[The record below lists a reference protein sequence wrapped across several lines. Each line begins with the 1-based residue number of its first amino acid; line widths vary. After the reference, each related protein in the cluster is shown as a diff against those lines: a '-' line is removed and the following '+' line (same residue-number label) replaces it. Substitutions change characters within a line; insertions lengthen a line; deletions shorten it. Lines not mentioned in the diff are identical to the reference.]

1 MALSDSQTALKSLYM
16 TYFGPLMRFTGMYV
30 SSPAEAEEI
39 VSDTFLAI
47 WNNRKQLPGI
57 SNFDSYI
64 YTVARHKAISYYRKQ
79 HMEQVS
85 LDEIS
90 IDLFT
95 STETTPEEELISQ
108 EGIHRLNLAIDSLP
122 AKCKMA
128 FKLVREDKLKYK
140 EVAAILDISVKTL
153 EAHLANAVRKLRE
166 TLADDCIW
174 KATLWHEAKISCI
187 GYYRGQNQ
195 KYNFLFNG
203 RNRIK
208 HWKTNKNKNKRLT
221 EASLFK
227 VESIWIWF

>member
-1 MALSDSQTALKSLYM
+1 MRENRDDIIQWVCEMALSDSQIALKSLYM
-16 TYFGPLMRFTGMYV
+16 AYFGPLMRFTGMYV

-47 WNNRKQLPGI
+47 WDNRKQLPGI

-166 TLADDCIW
+166 TLADDCI
-174 KATLWHEAKISCI
+174 
-187 GYYRGQNQ
+187 
-195 KYNFLFNG
+195 
-203 RNRIK
+203 
-208 HWKTNKNKNKRLT
+208 
-221 EASLFK
+221 
-227 VESIWIWF
+227 

>member
-1 MALSDSQTALKSLYM
+1 MGENRDDIIQWACEMALSDSQTALKSLYM

-140 EVAAILDISVKTL
+140 EVVPSST
-153 EAHLANAVRKLRE
+153 
-166 TLADDCIW
+166 
-174 KATLWHEAKISCI
+174 SPS
-187 GYYRGQNQ
+187 
-195 KYNFLFNG
+195 
-203 RNRIK
+203 K
-208 HWKTNKNKNKRLT
+208 HWKHTWRMPSANCGKHLPT
-221 EASLFK
+221 IASEKQHSGMKQKFHA
-227 VESIWIWF
+227 

>member
-1 MALSDSQTALKSLYM
+1 MRRNLYI
-16 TYFGPLMRFTGMYV
+16 L
-30 SSPAEAEEI
+30 AQC
-39 VSDTFLAI
+39 TFL
-47 WNNRKQLPGI
+47 LFSTP
-57 SNFDSYI
+57 
-64 YTVARHKAISYYRKQ
+64 
-79 HMEQVS
+79 

-166 TLADDCIW
+166 TLADDCI
-174 KATLWHEAKISCI
+174 
-187 GYYRGQNQ
+187 
-195 KYNFLFNG
+195 
-203 RNRIK
+203 
-208 HWKTNKNKNKRLT
+208 
-221 EASLFK
+221 
-227 VESIWIWF
+227 

>member
-1 MALSDSQTALKSLYM
+1 MGENRDDIIQWACEMALSDSQTALKSLYM

-95 STETTPEEELISQ
+95 STETTQ

-153 EAHLANAVRKLRE
+153 EAHLTNAVRKLRE
-166 TLADDCIW
+166 TLADDCI
-174 KATLWHEAKISCI
+174 
-187 GYYRGQNQ
+187 
-195 KYNFLFNG
+195 
-203 RNRIK
+203 
-208 HWKTNKNKNKRLT
+208 
-221 EASLFK
+221 
-227 VESIWIWF
+227 

>member
-1 MALSDSQTALKSLYM
+1 MGKNRDDSMQWVYEMALSDSQIALKSLYM
-16 TYFGPLMRFTGMYV
+16 AYFGPLMRFTGMYV

-57 SNFDSYI
+57 GNFDSYI

-79 HMEQVS
+79 HLEQ
-85 LDEIS
+85 DEIP

-95 STETTPEEELISQ
+95 SAETTPEEELISR
-108 EGIHRLNLAIDSLP
+108 EGIRRLNLAIDLLP

-166 TLADDCIW
+166 TLADDCI
-174 KATLWHEAKISCI
+174 
-187 GYYRGQNQ
+187 
-195 KYNFLFNG
+195 
-203 RNRIK
+203 
-208 HWKTNKNKNKRLT
+208 
-221 EASLFK
+221 
-227 VESIWIWF
+227 

>member
-1 MALSDSQTALKSLYM
+1 MGENRDDIIQWACEMALSDSQTALKSLYM

-95 STETTPEEELISQ
+95 STENDSRRRAYQPRRNSPPEL
-108 EGIHRLNLAIDSLP
+108 GNRL
-122 AKCKMA
+122 
-128 FKLVREDKLKYK
+128 
-140 EVAAILDISVKTL
+140 
-153 EAHLANAVRKLRE
+153 
-166 TLADDCIW
+166 
-174 KATLWHEAKISCI
+174 ATRQMQD
-187 GYYRGQNQ
+187 GFQTRPRGQAQ
-195 KYNFLFNG
+195 
-203 RNRIK
+203 I
-208 HWKTNKNKNKRLT
+208 
-221 EASLFK
+221 
-227 VESIWIWF
+227 

>member
-1 MALSDSQTALKSLYM
+1 MGENRDDIIQWACEMALSDSQTALKSLYM

-153 EAHLANAVRKLRE
+153 EAHLTNAVRKLRE
-166 TLADDCIW
+166 PLADDCI
-174 KATLWHEAKISCI
+174 
-187 GYYRGQNQ
+187 
-195 KYNFLFNG
+195 
-203 RNRIK
+203 
-208 HWKTNKNKNKRLT
+208 
-221 EASLFK
+221 
-227 VESIWIWF
+227 

>member
-1 MALSDSQTALKSLYM
+1 MGENRDDIIQWACEMALSDSQTALKSLYM

-108 EGIHRLNLAIDSLP
+108 EGIHRLN
-122 AKCKMA
+122 KCKMA

-166 TLADDCIW
+166 TLADDCI
-174 KATLWHEAKISCI
+174 
-187 GYYRGQNQ
+187 
-195 KYNFLFNG
+195 
-203 RNRIK
+203 
-208 HWKTNKNKNKRLT
+208 
-221 EASLFK
+221 
-227 VESIWIWF
+227 

>member
-1 MALSDSQTALKSLYM
+1 MGENRDDIIQWVCEMALSDSQTALKSLYM
-16 TYFGPLMRFTGMYV
+16 AYFGPLMRFTGMYV

-39 VSDTFLAI
+39 VSDT
-47 WNNRKQLPGI
+47 
-57 SNFDSYI
+57 
-64 YTVARHKAISYYRKQ
+64 
-79 HMEQVS
+79 
-85 LDEIS
+85 

-166 TLADDCIW
+166 TLADDCI
-174 KATLWHEAKISCI
+174 
-187 GYYRGQNQ
+187 
-195 KYNFLFNG
+195 
-203 RNRIK
+203 
-208 HWKTNKNKNKRLT
+208 
-221 EASLFK
+221 
-227 VESIWIWF
+227 

>member
-1 MALSDSQTALKSLYM
+1 MGENRDDIIQWACEMALSDSQTALKSLYM

-95 STETTPEEELISQ
+95 ST
-108 EGIHRLNLAIDSLP
+108 
-122 AKCKMA
+122 
-128 FKLVREDKLKYK
+128 
-140 EVAAILDISVKTL
+140 AAILDISVKTL
-153 EAHLANAVRKLRE
+153 EAHLTNAVRKLRE
-166 TLADDCIW
+166 TLADDCI
-174 KATLWHEAKISCI
+174 
-187 GYYRGQNQ
+187 
-195 KYNFLFNG
+195 
-203 RNRIK
+203 
-208 HWKTNKNKNKRLT
+208 
-221 EASLFK
+221 
-227 VESIWIWF
+227 

>member
-1 MALSDSQTALKSLYM
+1 MGENRDDIIQWACEMALSDSQTALKSLYM

-90 IDLFT
+90 IDRND
-95 STETTPEEELISQ
+95 SRRRAYQPRRNSPPEL
-108 EGIHRLNLAIDSLP
+108 GDRL
-122 AKCKMA
+122 
-128 FKLVREDKLKYK
+128 
-140 EVAAILDISVKTL
+140 
-153 EAHLANAVRKLRE
+153 
-166 TLADDCIW
+166 
-174 KATLWHEAKISCI
+174 ATRQMQD
-187 GYYRGQNQ
+187 GFQTRPRGQAQ
-195 KYNFLFNG
+195 
-203 RNRIK
+203 I
-208 HWKTNKNKNKRLT
+208 
-221 EASLFK
+221 
-227 VESIWIWF
+227 

>member
-1 MALSDSQTALKSLYM
+1 
-16 TYFGPLMRFTGMYV
+16 
-30 SSPAEAEEI
+30 
-39 VSDTFLAI
+39 
-47 WNNRKQLPGI
+47 
-57 SNFDSYI
+57 
-64 YTVARHKAISYYRKQ
+64 
-79 HMEQVS
+79 MEQVS

-153 EAHLANAVRKLRE
+153 EAHLANAVRKLRKHLPTIASE
-166 TLADDCIW
+166 
-174 KATLWHEAKISCI
+174 KQHSGMKQKISCI

-208 HWKTNKNKNKRLT
+208 H
-221 EASLFK
+221 
-227 VESIWIWF
+227 

>member
-1 MALSDSQTALKSLYM
+1 MGENRDDIMQWVCKMALADSQVALKSLYM

-47 WNNRKQLPGI
+47 WNNRKQLPDVV
-57 SNFDSYI
+57 NFDSYI
-64 YTVARHKAISYYRKQ
+64 YMVARHKAISFYRKQ

-108 EGIHRLNLAIDSLP
+108 EEIRRLNQAIDSLP

-128 FKLVREDKLKYK
+128 FKLVREDQLKYK
-140 EVAAILDISVKTL
+140 EAATILNISVKTL

-166 TLADDCIW
+166 ALTCDCI
-174 KATLWHEAKISCI
+174 
-187 GYYRGQNQ
+187 
-195 KYNFLFNG
+195 
-203 RNRIK
+203 
-208 HWKTNKNKNKRLT
+208 
-221 EASLFK
+221 
-227 VESIWIWF
+227 

>member
-1 MALSDSQTALKSLYM
+1 MGENRDDIIQWACEMALSDSQTALKSLYM

-57 SNFDSYI
+57 SHVDSYI

-79 HMEQVS
+79 HME
-85 LDEIS
+85 EIS

-153 EAHLANAVRKLRE
+153 EAHLTNAVRKLRE
-166 TLADDCIW
+166 TLADDCI
-174 KATLWHEAKISCI
+174 
-187 GYYRGQNQ
+187 
-195 KYNFLFNG
+195 
-203 RNRIK
+203 
-208 HWKTNKNKNKRLT
+208 
-221 EASLFK
+221 
-227 VESIWIWF
+227 

>member
-1 MALSDSQTALKSLYM
+1 MGENRDDIIQWACEMALSDSQTALKSLYM
-16 TYFGPLMRFTGMYV
+16 AYFGPLMRFTGMYV

-90 IDLFT
+90 IDLF
-95 STETTPEEELISQ
+95 SQ

-166 TLADDCIW
+166 TLADDCI
-174 KATLWHEAKISCI
+174 
-187 GYYRGQNQ
+187 
-195 KYNFLFNG
+195 
-203 RNRIK
+203 
-208 HWKTNKNKNKRLT
+208 
-221 EASLFK
+221 
-227 VESIWIWF
+227 

>member
-1 MALSDSQTALKSLYM
+1 MGENRDDIIQWVCEMALSDSQTALKSLYM
-16 TYFGPLMRFTGMYV
+16 AYFGPLMRFTGMYV

-47 WNNRKQLPGI
+47 WDNRKQLPGI

-64 YTVARHKAISYYRKQ
+64 YTVARHKAISHYRKQ

-122 AKCKMA
+122 
-128 FKLVREDKLKYK
+128 VREDKLKYK

-166 TLADDCIW
+166 TLADDCI
-174 KATLWHEAKISCI
+174 
-187 GYYRGQNQ
+187 
-195 KYNFLFNG
+195 
-203 RNRIK
+203 
-208 HWKTNKNKNKRLT
+208 
-221 EASLFK
+221 
-227 VESIWIWF
+227 

>member
-16 TYFGPLMRFTGMYV
+16 AYFGPLMRFTGMYV

-47 WNNRKQLPGI
+47 WDNRKQLPGI

-95 STETTPEEELISQ
+95 STETTPEEE
-108 EGIHRLNLAIDSLP
+108 IHRLNLAIDSLP

-153 EAHLANAVRKLRE
+153 EAHLANAVHKLRE
-166 TLADDCIW
+166 TFADDCI
-174 KATLWHEAKISCI
+174 
-187 GYYRGQNQ
+187 
-195 KYNFLFNG
+195 
-203 RNRIK
+203 
-208 HWKTNKNKNKRLT
+208 
-221 EASLFK
+221 
-227 VESIWIWF
+227 

>member
-1 MALSDSQTALKSLYM
+1 MGENRDDIIQWVCEMALSDSLYM
-16 TYFGPLMRFTGMYV
+16 AYFGPLMRFTGMYV

-47 WNNRKQLPGI
+47 WDNRKQLPGI

-122 AKCKMA
+122 AKCK
-128 FKLVREDKLKYK
+128 LKYK

-166 TLADDCIW
+166 TLADDCI
-174 KATLWHEAKISCI
+174 
-187 GYYRGQNQ
+187 
-195 KYNFLFNG
+195 
-203 RNRIK
+203 
-208 HWKTNKNKNKRLT
+208 
-221 EASLFK
+221 
-227 VESIWIWF
+227 

>member
-1 MALSDSQTALKSLYM
+1 MGENRDDIIQWACEMALSDSQTALKSLYM
-16 TYFGPLMRFTGMYV
+16 TYFGPLMRFTYAAVESALPEKYKGMV
-30 SSPAEAEEI
+30 
-39 VSDTFLAI
+39 
-47 WNNRKQLPGI
+47 K
-57 SNFDSYI
+57 I

-166 TLADDCIW
+166 TLADDCI
-174 KATLWHEAKISCI
+174 
-187 GYYRGQNQ
+187 
-195 KYNFLFNG
+195 
-203 RNRIK
+203 
-208 HWKTNKNKNKRLT
+208 
-221 EASLFK
+221 
-227 VESIWIWF
+227 

>member
-1 MALSDSQTALKSLYM
+1 M
-16 TYFGPLMRFTGMYV
+16 
-30 SSPAEAEEI
+30 I
-39 VSDTFLAI
+39 
-47 WNNRKQLPGI
+47 
-57 SNFDSYI
+57 
-64 YTVARHKAISYYRKQ
+64 RKQ

-166 TLADDCIW
+166 TLADDCI
-174 KATLWHEAKISCI
+174 
-187 GYYRGQNQ
+187 
-195 KYNFLFNG
+195 
-203 RNRIK
+203 
-208 HWKTNKNKNKRLT
+208 
-221 EASLFK
+221 
-227 VESIWIWF
+227 